1 MQFFHIF
8 FGNKKNSHTFA
19 SALGFKSRRV
29 LKGNRD
35 VAQLVSASALGAE
48 GPPFESEYPDRKALT
63 RDCEC
68 FFCVSK
74 SESHWSHYHITQIA
88 PHYPHYHIIVYCAA
102 AGSQNKRPADS
113 RSCRSLYNVDLIA
126 FLPT

>member
-19 SALGFKSRRV
+19 SALGSKPRRV

-68 FFCVSK
+68 FFLCPSQDHLGANEK
-74 SESHWSHYHITQIA
+74 IGGEIK
-88 PHYPHYHIIVYCAA
+88 IVY
-102 AGSQNKRPADS
+102 
-113 RSCRSLYNVDLIA
+113 L
-126 FLPT
+126 

>member
-68 FFCVSK
+68 FFCLQFRFTLGALPHS
-74 SESHWSHYHITQIA
+74 QIA

-102 AGSQNKRPADS
+102 AGSQNKRPAGS